1 MPDKSET
8 DILTIDLFHLDKECA
23 TQTEQ
28 FAEAGL
34 KYAESNYKY
43 RDAKLSL
50 DVLKAEKAHDIRL
63 HSEKYNLDKV
73 TDKSVEMA
81 VTGNKEV
88 IKAEETLNEAEL
100 EMEKTKAIRNAW
112 GQRGSMLQAE
122 IDLWTSNYYAATD
135 GANATRNDKA
145 IKKAKKGD

>member
-1 MPDKSET
+1 MPDKS
-8 DILTIDLFHLDKECA
+8 DVPTIDLYHLDTECA

-63 HSEKYNLDKV
+63 HPEKYNLDKV

-81 VTGNKEV
+81 VTGNKGV

-100 EMEKTKAIRNAW
+100 EMEKAKAIRDAW
-112 GQRGSMLQAE
+112 GQRGSMLKAE
-122 IDLWTSNYYAATD
+122 IELWTSNYYSDTG
-135 GANATRNDKA
+135 GASATRNDKA
-145 IKKAKKGD
+145 IRKAKKGD